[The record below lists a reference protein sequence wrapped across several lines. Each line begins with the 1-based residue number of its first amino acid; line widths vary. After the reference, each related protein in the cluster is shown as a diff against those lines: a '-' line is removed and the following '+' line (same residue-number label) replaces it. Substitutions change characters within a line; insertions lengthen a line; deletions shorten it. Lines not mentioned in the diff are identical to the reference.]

1 MESVEMDSLDYRD
14 MSVMV
19 TWVIRQEWAADM
31 KFTDAAKVM
40 GVSEEE
46 LISIIEGDSDYTPS
60 DDAQGRLNAV
70 GTVDKDAWEL
80 DYVEAV

>member
-1 MESVEMDSLDYRD
+1 MESVEMDSLDYRN

-19 TWVIRQEWAADM
+19 TWVIRQEWSADM
-31 KFTDAAKVM
+31 KFIDAAKVM

-46 LISIIEGDSDYTPS
+46 LISIIEGNLYYTPS
-60 DDAQGRLNAV
+60 YDEQDRLKAV
-70 GTVDKDAWEL
+70 GTVDGDAWEI